1 MSFSNTFRKRSL
13 HLNRSHCKITPYS
26 LWKDRSGIDKL
37 VYNFGVKIKTEQT
50 KFIQQEQATIGSMI
64 GLFCHAKHDTTT
76 TELCQE
82 CQDLLDYARERVA
95 HCLFLTEK
103 PVCAKCP
110 VHCYKAPYKERI
122 REVMRYSGPRLI
134 FKDPIAVMRHLHL
147 TLRHDSEPVARLRSK
162 IKSNKSWR
170 SKVRPCNGLLAEF
183 EVHGNS

>member
-1 MSFSNTFRKRSL
+1 MLPL
-13 HLNRSHCKITPYS
+13 HYKKIG
-26 LWKDRSGIDKL
+26 LGIDKL

-76 TELCQE
+76 ELCQE

-95 HCLFLTEK
+95 HCLFITEK

-147 TLRHDSEPVARLRSK
+147 TLRHDSEPVARLRAK
-162 IKSNKSWR
+162 IKSNKS
-170 SKVRPCNGLLAEF
+170 
-183 EVHGNS
+183 